1 MVVRMLIEKGVDVNA
16 LDNRNE
22 SALMAAILNGIKIK
36 IKNNFH
42 YIPFEN
48 EVTIETISIQST
60 HTHT

>member
-1 MVVRMLIEKGVDVNA
+1 MVVRMLIEKGADVNA

-36 IKNNFH
+36 NNFN

-48 EVTIETISIQST
+48 EVTIEMISIQST
-60 HTHT
+60 HTHI